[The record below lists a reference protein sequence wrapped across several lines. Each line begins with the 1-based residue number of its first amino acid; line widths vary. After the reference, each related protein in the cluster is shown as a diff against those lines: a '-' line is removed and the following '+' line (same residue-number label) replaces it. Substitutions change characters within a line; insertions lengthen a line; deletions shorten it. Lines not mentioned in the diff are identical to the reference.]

1 MEEVHETHRSK
12 GAVSEPV
19 SLQITPRNRRRI
31 HNTPQ
36 NTEALSDAG
45 AGHLIGSRS
54 HYRIG
59 KCLDFRISA
68 LNQRYP
74 VCS

>member
-1 MEEVHETHRSK
+1 MGPHRSK
-12 GAVSEPV
+12 GAVSKPD
-19 SLQITPRNRRRI
+19 SLQITPRNKGRI

-36 NTEALSDAG
+36 NTEALSG
-45 AGHLIGSRS
+45 AGTGHVIGSRS

-59 KCLDFRISA
+59 KCLDFRILA

-74 VCS
+74 ESS